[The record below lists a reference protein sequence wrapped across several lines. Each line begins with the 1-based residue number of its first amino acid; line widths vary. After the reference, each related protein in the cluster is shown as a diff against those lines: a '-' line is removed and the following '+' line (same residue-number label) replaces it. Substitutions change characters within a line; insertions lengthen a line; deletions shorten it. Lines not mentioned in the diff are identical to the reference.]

1 MGESLENSGLEGD
14 STSVRDSICFL
25 TFRINLQMSLMI
37 VISRGLRDFPIVVKI
52 FTKRYSESWLEFLS

>member
-52 FTKRYSESWLEFLS
+52 FTKRYSES